1 MKKINFGVIGP
12 GKMGQLFIRDFIKC
26 GARLTYVKASTVRRT
41 NKIIK
46 KFQKEGKINNYNIKS
61 VDYLIISSKT
71 NTHYKYINE
80 YFKKKK
86 LLIEKPFFF
95 CRNRPYDWHLDKAK
109 IFLKSK
115 KCIDINL
122 SNYLLGDI
130 YRNQKFYKKK
140 TFKKFFFTFYTSGEN
155 SYKFI
160 ILDLMPHFFS
170 IIQRLTPCKSVK
182 IIEKKVE
189 KLKTFL
195 ILKVDNYICYID
207 LREKQKIKK
216 LSFGFD
222 SFILSRKQ
230 IVNKEIL
237 KNYLYNKRH
246 SLKIE
251 IPNPLNKFTNNY
263 YKNIKKSSNTIKKK
277 FIYENFKLTLKT
289 YFFKP

>member
-1 MKKINFGVIGP
+1 MNFGVIGP

-26 GARLTYVKASTVRRT
+26 GATLTYIKASTVKRT

-46 KFQKEGKINNYNIKS
+46 KFQKEGQLNNNNIKS
-61 VDYLIISSKT
+61 VDSLVISSKT
-71 NTHYKYINE
+71 NTHYKYINKF
-80 YFKKKK
+80 YKMKK

-95 CRNRPYDWHLDKAK
+95 CKNKSYDWHLDKAK

-115 KCIDINL
+115 QSIDINL
-122 SNYLLGDI
+122 SNYLLGDA
-130 YRNQKFYKKK
+130 YKNQKFYKEKN
-140 TFKKFFFTFYTSGEN
+140 FKEFFFTFHTGGEN
-155 SYKFI
+155 NYRFI

-170 IIQRLTPCKSVK
+170 IIQRLSPCKSIK

-195 ILKVDNYICYID
+195 ILKIDNYICYID

-222 SFILSRKQ
+222 NFILKRKQ
-230 IVNKEIL
+230 VLNKEIL
-237 KNYLYNKRH
+237 KNYLYNKKH
-246 SLKIE
+246 NLKIE

-263 YKNIKKSSNTIKKK
+263 FNNIKKNSNTSKKK

>member
-26 GARLTYVKASTVRRT
+26 GARLTYIKASTVKKS

-46 KFQKEGKINNYNIKS
+46 KFQKEGKLNNNNIKS
-61 VDYLIISSKT
+61 VDSLIISSKT
-71 NTHYKYINE
+71 NTHYKYINKF
-80 YFKKKK
+80 YKKKK

-95 CRNRPYDWHLDKAK
+95 CKNKPYNWHLDKAK

-122 SNYLLGDI
+122 SNYLLGDT
-130 YRNQKFYKKK
+130 YKNQKFYKKK
-140 TFKKFFFTFYTSGEN
+140 TFKKFFFTFHTNGEN
-155 SYKFI
+155 NDKFI

-170 IIQRLTPCKSVK
+170 IIQRLSPCKSVK

-189 KLKTFL
+189 KFKAFL

-222 SFILSRKQ
+222 NFILSRKQ

-246 SLKIE
+246 GLKIE
-251 IPNPLNKFTNNY
+251 IPNPLNEFTNNY
-263 YKNIKKSSNTIKKK
+263 FKNINKNSNTIKKK

>member
-1 MKKINFGVIGP
+1 MTKINFGVIGP
-12 GKMGQLFIRDFIKC
+12 GKMGQLFIRDFIKY
-26 GARLTYVKASTVRRT
+26 GARLTYIKASTVKRT

-46 KFQKEGKINNYNIKS
+46 KFQKEGQLNNNNIKS
-61 VDYLIISSKT
+61 IDSLVISSKT
-71 NTHYKYINE
+71 NTHYKYINKF
-80 YFKKKK
+80 YKKKK

-95 CRNRPYDWHLDKAK
+95 CRNKSYDWHLDKAK

-122 SNYLLGDI
+122 SNYLLGDA
-130 YRNQKFYKKK
+130 YKNHKFYKKK
-140 TFKKFFFTFYTSGEN
+140 TFKEFFFTFHTSGVN
-155 SYKFI
+155 NYKFI

-170 IIQRLTPCKSVK
+170 IIQRLSPCKSVK

-189 KLKTFL
+189 KFKTFL

-222 SFILSRKQ
+222 NFILSRKQ
-230 IVNKEIL
+230 IVNKETL

-246 SLKIE
+246 NLKIE
-251 IPNPLNKFTNNY
+251 IPNPLNKFTNDY
-263 YKNIKKSSNTIKKK
+263 YKSIKKNSNTIKKK